1 MILTELDI
9 TDVFYHYIKSKGL
22 DNMVSGSLYR
32 TPRPINSM
40 LEDIVISVLSSG
52 NGQIQP
58 FVLNINIYVPD
69 IRRGKEFILDEERL
83 APLMRKGADIFS
95 HGKIVYPLDGTEF
108 DIIFDLES
116 QKIYEV
122 NGADFHAI
130 NHRVRV
136 NVCTE

>member
-9 TDVFYHYIKSKGL
+9 LDAFYGYISSSELKEMITGK
-22 DNMVSGSLYR
+22 LYR
-32 TPRPINSM
+32 VPRPINSHT
-40 LEDIVISVLSSG
+40 EDIVISVLASG

-58 FVLNINIYVPD
+58 FVLNVNFYVPD
-69 IRRGKEFILDEERL
+69 IKRGKEFIVNEERL
-83 APLMRKGADIFS
+83 SPLMRAGAEVLS
-95 HGKIVYPLDGTEF
+95 HGKIKFPLKGNEF

-130 NHRVRV
+130 NHKINIR
-136 NVCTE
+136 VCTE